1 MMKTE
6 HMVLNMGPQ
15 HPSTHGVLRLE
26 LEIEGELVR
35 KVTPHLGYLH
45 RCFEKHCEAMQYN
58 QVVPY
63 TDRLDY
69 LAAIGNNFGYAI
81 AVERLMGIQVPER
94 VEYIRIIMAELQ
106 RIASHLV
113 ALGSFGADIGAL
125 TPFLYLFRDREHILS
140 IIEDTCGARM
150 LYNYIWIGGLSHDI
164 HPDFVRKTKEFVN
177 YFKPTIVELD
187 NLLSYNK
194 IFIER
199 TANIGI
205 LPVDTAINFGA
216 SGPTLRGSGIKFDL
230 RREDP
235 YSIYDRFDFE
245 IPVGKGLQGTIGD
258 CWDRY
263 YVRVREMEQ
272 SLRIIEQA
280 IDFDLRREDP
290 YSIYD
295 RFDFEIPVGKGLQGT
310 IGDCWDRY
318 YVRVREMEQSLRI
331 IEQAIDHIP
340 EGDVQSAIPKRIKP
354 PKGTVYA
361 RVENPRGELGYF
373 IISDGSV
380 NPFRVKVR
388 APSFVN
394 LEVLGE
400 LCKGY
405 LVADIIVILGSIDIV
420 LGEVDR

>member
-1 MMKTE
+1 MALKTE
-6 HMVLNMGPQ
+6 SMTLNMGPQ

-26 LEIEGELVR
+26 LELEGELVLN
-35 KVTPHLGYLH
+35 VIPHLGYLH
-45 RCFEKHCEAMQYN
+45 RCFEKHAESMQYN

-69 LAAIGNNFGYAI
+69 LASIGNNLGYAI
-81 AVERLMGIQVPER
+81 TVEKLLGIEVPER
-94 VEYIRIIMAELQ
+94 VEYIRVIMAELQ
-106 RIASHLV
+106 RIASHQV
-113 ALGSFGADIGAL
+113 ALGSNGADIGAL
-125 TPFLYLFRDREHILS
+125 TPFLYLFRDREHILN
-140 IIEDTCGARM
+140 IIEETCGARM
-150 LYNYIWIGGLSHDI
+150 LYNYIWVGGLSHDI

-177 YFKPTIVELD
+177 YYRPQIVELD

-199 TANIGI
+199 TANIGV
-205 LPVDTAINFGA
+205 LPVETAINYGA

-230 RREDP
+230 RRDDP
-235 YSIYDRFDFE
+235 YSIYDRFDFD
-245 IPVGKGLQGTIGD
+245 IPVGKGLQGTVGD

-280 IDFDLRREDP
+280 ID
-290 YSIYD
+290 
-295 RFDFEIPVGKGLQGT
+295 Q
-310 IGDCWDRY
+310 
-318 YVRVREMEQSLRI
+318 
-331 IEQAIDHIP
+331 IP

-354 PKGTVYA
+354 PKGTAYA

-373 IISDGSV
+373 IISDGTT

-394 LEVLGE
+394 LEILGE

-405 LVADIIVILGSIDIV
+405 LVADIIAILGSIDIV